1 MGSKDLAP
9 KINIPKV
16 SMPQIDWKKLQSF
29 DWRTLK
35 KYSSSQASE
44 DLNKF
49 LEKMPGNVGQT
60 MLIMAGAAWA
70 FAGGVGLYTTVQ
82 IQKLTELRAE
92 LEQAEAL
99 QPIVPT
105 ITDVAIPA
113 GEVKTFEESVK
124 DIYRGIEIRAQ
135 GSTVVLTA
143 TSTSDFGQWREAIGH
158 VQNGG
163 SGWRVNIDKL
173 CVGRECTGG
182 KPLAAALKINK
193 VSVTNP
199 NS

>member
-1 MGSKDLAP
+1 MPDVDL
-9 KINIPKV
+9 
-16 SMPQIDWKKLQSF
+16 KKLQSF
-29 DWRTLK
+29 NWRSLK
-35 KYSSSQASE
+35 KFTSPQASD

-49 LEKMPGNVGQT
+49 LEKLPANVGQT
-60 MLIMAGAAWA
+60 MLIVAAVAWATAGA
-70 FAGGVGLYTTVQ
+70 VGLYTTIQ

-92 LEQAEAL
+92 LEEAEAL

-105 ITDVAIPA
+105 ITDVAIPPA
-113 GEVKTFEESVK
+113 EVKKFEDSVK
-124 DIYRGIEIRAQ
+124 EIYRGIDIRAN

-143 TSTSDFGQWREAIGH
+143 QSTSDFGQWREAIGH

-173 CVGRECTGG
+173 CVGRECQQH
-182 KPLAAALKINK
+182 PLAAALKINK